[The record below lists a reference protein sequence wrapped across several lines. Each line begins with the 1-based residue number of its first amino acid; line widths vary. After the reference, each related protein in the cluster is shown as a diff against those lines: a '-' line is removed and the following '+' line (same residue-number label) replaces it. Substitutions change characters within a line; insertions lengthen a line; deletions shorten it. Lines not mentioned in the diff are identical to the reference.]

1 MQVQSN
7 RVNNQTSFGT
17 ANVLT
22 KTFKYLPKDKQ
33 IRSIAYITMGKIEP
47 SLKEISKGVKLELGV
62 KDYNKDNL
70 FVSLTKRAIL
80 GKKHRFFM
88 MIPAEKI
95 GRTIDVFALKDFL
108 KCSIGAFKAAIN
120 EDKNINPTDLYH
132 SVITEVQAKMSKE
145 SIL

>member
-95 GRTIDVFALKDFL
+95 GRSRMSNFRLPKGCQKTCFCLHVSSFFCIVFLVLK
-108 KCSIGAFKAAIN
+108 
-120 EDKNINPTDLYH
+120 Y
-132 SVITEVQAKMSKE
+132 
-145 SIL
+145 